1 MFTTGQ
7 LTFAAFFIVVFVAAM
22 IYVYR
27 KDLKLHK
34 RYYKGSYWILIV
46 FLIFIGLL
54 FVLKT
59 YLKDIR

>member
-7 LTFAAFFIVVFVAAM
+7 LNFAAFFIIVFVAAM

-34 RYYKGSYWILIV
+34 NYYKGSYWILIA

-54 FVLKT
+54 FVLKS
-59 YLKDIR
+59 YLKNNR